1 MGVPTCRVCRGETL
15 HKFLSFGPMPL
26 ANRFLRED
34 QLNMPE
40 PYYPLDVYHCN
51 TCGLVQLGFTVPPE
65 VMFKDYPYLTSPS
78 EPMKAHFA
86 RLAEDLIQRFN
97 LFPEGLVIDIGSNDG
112 TLLKNFQK
120 HNMATLGVEP
130 ADNIAEWARS
140 HGIETLNDF
149 FSERVAHKVCAER
162 GQAKVILATNVLAHV
177 PDLEDFL
184 RGVNCLLADDGIFV
198 IEVPYL
204 VDLLNNLEFDTI
216 YHEHLSYFA
225 VRPLVTLFS
234 RFGMGIVEVERI
246 SVHGGSLRLYVRK
259 SADSLSS
266 SSVNELLK
274 LETEAKLDSPDRYRE
289 FAEGV
294 ARVREDLLSLLKA
307 LKAQG
312 ARIAGYGAAAKG
324 NILLNYCKIGT
335 DILDCITD
343 TTPLKQGRYTP
354 GMHIPV
360 LPESHFHE
368 ASPDYALLLA
378 WNYADEILQKE
389 EEYRQAGGKFIV
401 PIPKPRLV

>member
-1 MGVPTCRVCRGETL
+1 MEVSTCRVCRGKTL
-15 HKFLSFGPMPL
+15 NKFLSLGPMPL
-26 ANRFLRED
+26 ANTFLRED
-34 QLNMPE
+34 QLSMPE
-40 PYYPLDVYHCN
+40 PYYPLGVCRCS

-65 VMFKDYPYLTSPS
+65 VLFKDYLYLTGPS

-86 RLAEDLIQRFN
+86 GLAEDLIQRFN
-97 LFPEGLVIDIGSNDG
+97 PFPGGLVVDIGSNDG

-120 HNMATLGVEP
+120 HNMVILGVEP
-130 ADNIAEWARS
+130 ADNIAECARS
-140 HGIETLNDF
+140 SGIETLNDF
-149 FSERVAHKVCAER
+149 FSEEVAHKVCAER
-162 GQAKVILATNVLAHV
+162 GQAKVILATNVFAHV
-177 PDLEDFL
+177 HDLEDFL
-184 RGVNCLLADDGIFV
+184 RGISCLLADDGIFV

-204 VDLLNNLEFDTI
+204 IDMLSNIEFDTI

-234 RFGMGIVEVERI
+234 RFSIGIVEIERI
-246 SVHGGSLRLYVRK
+246 CVHGGSIRIYVQK

-274 LETEAKLDSPDRYRE
+274 LEREAKLDSLDTYRK
-289 FAEGV
+289 FAEG
-294 ARVREDLLSLLKA
+294 AAQVRKDLLSLLKA

-324 NILLNYCKIGT
+324 NTLLNYCKIGT
-335 DILDCITD
+335 DILDYITD
-343 TTPLKQGRYTP
+343 TTPFKQGRYTP

-360 LPESHFHE
+360 LPESRFHQ
-368 ASPDYALLLA
+368 APPDYALLLA
-378 WNYADEILQKE
+378 WNYADEILRKE
-389 EEYRQAGGKFIV
+389 ERYRQEGGKFIV

>member
-1 MGVPTCRVCRGETL
+1 MPTCRVCRGETL
-15 HKFLSFGPMPL
+15 HKFLSLGAMPL

-34 QLNMPE
+34 QLSMLE
-40 PYYPLDVYHCN
+40 PYYPLDVYYCN

-65 VMFKDYPYLTSPS
+65 VLFKDYLYLTGTS

-97 LFPEGLVIDIGSNDG
+97 LFPGGLVVDVGSNDG

-120 HNMATLGVEP
+120 HNMATLGIEP

-149 FSERVAHKVCAER
+149 FSERVAHKLCAER
-162 GQAKVILATNVLAHV
+162 GQAKVILATNVFAHV
-177 PDLEDFL
+177 HDLEGFL

-204 VDLLNNLEFDTI
+204 VDLLTNLEFDTI
-216 YHEHLSYFA
+216 YHEHLSYFT
-225 VRPLVTLFS
+225 VHPLVTLFS
-234 RFGMGIVEVERI
+234 RFGMGIVDIYRI
-246 SVHGGSLRLYVRK
+246 SVHGGSLRIYVQK

-274 LETEAKLDSPDRYRE
+274 LETEAKLDSLDTYRG

-294 ARVREDLLSLLKA
+294 AQVRKDLLSLLKA

-312 ARIAGYGAAAKG
+312 ARITGYGAAAKG

-335 DILDCITD
+335 DILDYITD
-343 TTPLKQGRYTP
+343 TTPFKQGRYTP

-360 LPESHFHE
+360 FPESRFHE
-368 ASPDYALLLA
+368 TPPDYALLLA

-401 PIPKPRLV
+401 PIPKPQLM

>member
-1 MGVPTCRVCRGETL
+1 
-15 HKFLSFGPMPL
+15 MPL

-34 QLNMPE
+34 QLSMPE
-40 PYYPLDVYHCN
+40 PYYPLDVYYCN

-65 VMFKDYPYLTSPS
+65 VLFKDYRYLTGTS

-97 LFPEGLVIDIGSNDG
+97 VFPGGLVVDIGSNDG

-120 HNMATLGVEP
+120 RNMVTLGVEP

-140 HGIETLNDF
+140 RGIETLNDF
-149 FSERVAHKVCAER
+149 FSERVAHKLCAER
-162 GQAKVILATNVLAHV
+162 GQAKVILATNVFAHV
-177 PDLEDFL
+177 HDLEDFL
-184 RGVNCLLADDGIFV
+184 RGINCLLADDGIFV

-225 VRPLVTLFS
+225 VHPLVTLFS
-234 RFGMGIVEVERI
+234 RFSMGIVDIDRI
-246 SVHGGSLRLYVRK
+246 SVHGGSLRIYVRK

-274 LETEAKLDSPDRYRE
+274 LETEAKLDSLDTYRK

-294 ARVREDLLSLLKA
+294 ALVREDLLSLLKA

-324 NILLNYCKIGT
+324 NTLLNYCKIGT
-335 DILDCITD
+335 DILDYITD
-343 TTPLKQGRYTP
+343 TTPFKQGRYTP

-360 LPESHFHE
+360 FPENRFHQ

-401 PIPKPRLV
+401 PIPKPRPV

>member
-1 MGVPTCRVCRGETL
+1 MPACRVCRGEAL
-15 HKFLSFGPMPL
+15 HKFLSLGPMPL

-34 QLNMPE
+34 QLSMPE
-40 PYYPLDVYHCN
+40 PYYPLDVYYCN
-51 TCGLVQLGFTVPPE
+51 TCGLVQLGYTVPPE

-97 LFPEGLVIDIGSNDG
+97 LLWEGLIVDIGSNDG

-120 HNMATLGVEP
+120 HNIATLGVEP

-149 FSERVAHKVCAER
+149 FSEGVAHKICAEK
-162 GQAKVILATNVLAHV
+162 GQAKVILATNVFAHV
-177 PDLEDFL
+177 DDLEDFL
-184 RGVNCLLADDGIFV
+184 NGINCLLADDGILV

-234 RFGMGIVEVERI
+234 RFGMGIVKVDRI
-246 SVHGGSLRLYVRK
+246 GVHGGSLRLYVQK

-266 SSVNELLK
+266 PSVNELLK
-274 LETEAKLDSPDRYRE
+274 LEMEAKLDSLDTYRK
-289 FAEGV
+289 FADGV
-294 ARVREDLLSLLKA
+294 AQVREDLLSLLRA

-312 ARIAGYGAAAKG
+312 ARITGYGAAAKG
-324 NILLNYCKIGT
+324 NTLLNYCKIGT

-378 WNYADEILQKE
+378 WNYANEILQKE
-389 EEYRQAGGKFIV
+389 EKYRQAGGKFIV